1 MEVKLR
7 SWSMTDLK
15 DLVRFANN
23 PKIAQFM
30 TDQFAYPY
38 TEEKGRSFIE
48 MTLTHKP
55 TQIMAIE
62 VDGVAVGGI
71 GIHPESDIRRLNAE
85 LGYWLAEDYWGQGIV
100 SLAIRQ
106 MVRYAFSTFDI
117 DRIYAIPFENNL
129 ASQRVLEKNGFN
141 LDFRLEK
148 TLIKNGVK
156 LDEMIYSVR
165 RK

>member
-1 MEVKLR
+1 MN
-7 SWSMTDLK
+7 DLA

-30 TDQFAYPY
+30 TDQFPHPY

-48 MTLTHKP
+48 MTLAHQP
-55 TQIMAIE
+55 SQIMAIE
-62 VDGVAVGGI
+62 VDGLAVGGI

-106 MVRYAFSTFDI
+106 MVSYAFSTFSI
-117 DRIYAIPFENNL
+117 DRIYAIPFENNP
-129 ASQRVLEKNGFN
+129 ASHRVLEKNGFK
-141 LDFRLEK
+141 LEFRLEK

-156 LDEMIYSVR
+156 LDELIYAVR